1 MKGHEAIL
9 RQFLAN
15 GIDHMFGNPG
25 TVEQGFLDALADV
38 PEMRYVL
45 TLQESIAVL
54 CADGYARSVFGPAL
68 VQIHSAPGLGNAIGN
83 LYQAYRGQAP
93 LVVIGGDAG
102 IKYQAMDAQ
111 MAADLVAM
119 ARPVTKWSAM
129 VQHPSSLLRMVRRAI
144 KIACTPPCG
153 PVYLCLPED
162 ILDAEIVEEIFP
174 AHIPSFDT
182 RPEAHQ
188 LEALVDMIRAAQNP
202 IILAGDGVAWTSTV
216 GVGNN
221 RSDNNL
227 GNFVRLAEH
236 LGAKVYEADGGE
248 INFPEDHPL
257 NYGSTGHMFGSAS
270 LPLIQEADFC
280 LVLGCYLLP
289 EVFPHLGDIF
299 SPDTLVVHVDTNPN
313 NIAKNHRVDQS
324 FVCNPAAFIEQML
337 ELLESKPDPIFEAV
351 AQQRQA
357 RLIAE
362 SPLHHSTVEDLYQC
376 EPPLPSEQYDDHTTY
391 MRSGYF
397 IKTLAEKLPADHIIF
412 DEALTNSP
420 PVGRLLPGRVPG
432 EKMMTRGG
440 SLGTGFPGA
449 IGAKLAHPE
458 KTVVGFSGDGGSMYT
473 IQCLWTAARH
483 GVAAKFVVC
492 QNRSYRLLQA
502 NITQFWKERGIEG
515 REFPQ
520 SFDLSNPE
528 ISFDIIAHSFGVP
541 GERVWRP
548 DQVPAAVDRM
558 LAHNGPYLI
567 NLVLEGD
574 VNPEL
579 VGVHCG
585 Q

>member
-1 MKGHEAIL
+1 
-9 RQFLAN
+9 
-15 GIDHMFGNPG
+15 
-25 TVEQGFLDALADV
+25 
-38 PEMRYVL
+38 
-45 TLQESIAVL
+45 
-54 CADGYARSVFGPAL
+54 
-68 VQIHSAPGLGNAIGN
+68 
-83 LYQAYRGQAP
+83 
-93 LVVIGGDAG
+93 
-102 IKYQAMDAQ
+102 
-111 MAADLVAM
+111 
-119 ARPVTKWSAM
+119 
-129 VQHPSSLLRMVRRAI
+129 
-144 KIACTPPCG
+144 
-153 PVYLCLPED
+153 
-162 ILDAEIVEEIFP
+162 
-174 AHIPSFDT
+174 
-182 RPEAHQ
+182 
-188 LEALVDMIRAAQNP
+188 
-202 IILAGDGVAWTSTV
+202 
-216 GVGNN
+216 
-221 RSDNNL
+221 
-227 GNFVRLAEH
+227 
-236 LGAKVYEADGGE
+236 
-248 INFPEDHPL
+248 
-257 NYGSTGHMFGSAS
+257 
-270 LPLIQEADFC
+270 
-280 LVLGCYLLP
+280 
-289 EVFPHLGDIF
+289 
-299 SPDTLVVHVDTNPN
+299 
-313 NIAKNHRVDQS
+313 
-324 FVCNPAAFIEQML
+324 
-337 ELLESKPDPIFEAV
+337 
-351 AQQRQA
+351 
-357 RLIAE
+357 
-362 SPLHHSTVEDLYQC
+362 
-376 EPPLPSEQYDDHTTY
+376 

-528 ISFDIIAHSFGVP
+528 ISFDTIAHSFGVP

>member
-38 PEMRYVL
+38 PAMRYVL

-54 CADGYARSVFGPAL
+54 CADGYARSRFKPAL
-68 VQIHSAPGLGNAIGN
+68 VQIHSSPGLGNAIGN
-83 LYQAYRGQAP
+83 LYQAYKGQAP

-182 RPEAHQ
+182 RPEACQ
-188 LEALVDMIRAAQNP
+188 IDPLVARIRAANNP
-202 IILAGDGVAWTSTV
+202 IILAGDGVAWTSSM
-216 GVGNN
+216 G
-221 RSDNNL
+221 L
-227 GNFVRLAEH
+227 GNKRSANLDNFVKLAEH

-270 LPLIQEADFC
+270 LPLMQEADFC

-299 SPDTLVVHVDTNPN
+299 SPDTTVVHVDTNPS
-313 NIAKNHRVDQS
+313 NIAKNHRVDES
-324 FVCNPAAFIEQML
+324 FVCRPGAFIEALLKGL
-337 ELLESKPDPIFEAV
+337 ENKPDPNYCEIAR
-351 AQQRQA
+351 QRRE

-362 SPLHHSTVEDLYQC
+362 SPLNHSTVEESYQC
-376 EPPLPSEQYDDHTTY
+376 VPPLPSDQYDDRTNY

-397 IKTLAEKLPADHIIF
+397 IKVLADKLPANHIIF

-420 PVGRLLPGRVPG
+420 PVARLLPGRVPG

-458 KTVVGFSGDGGSMYT
+458 KTVVGFSGDGGSMFT

-483 GVAAKFVVC
+483 GVAAKFIVC

-515 REFPQ
+515 REFPL

-528 ISFDIIAHSFGVP
+528 ISFDIIANSFGVP
-541 GERVWRP
+541 GERIWRP
-548 DQVPAAVDRM
+548 DQVPDAVDRM

-574 VNPEL
+574 VSPEL